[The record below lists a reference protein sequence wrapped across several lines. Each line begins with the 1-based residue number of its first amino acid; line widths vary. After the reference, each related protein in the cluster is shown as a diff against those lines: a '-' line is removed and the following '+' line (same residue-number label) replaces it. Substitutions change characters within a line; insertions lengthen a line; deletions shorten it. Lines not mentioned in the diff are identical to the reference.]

1 MQVNANAMIS
11 MSQWMNN
18 SAHNVANVN
27 TEGYNASRTT
37 LNNQDNSVVAQAR
50 QTQSQTD
57 LAKEFT
63 DQIAIDKSFD
73 ANAQAIK
80 AKDEMIGSLLDLS
93 V

>member
-1 MQVNANAMIS
+1 MQVNTNAMAS
-11 MSQWMNN
+11 MSNWMNT

-27 TEGYNASRTT
+27 TEGYSASQTT
-37 LNNQDNSVVAQAR
+37 LNNQNNSVVAQTR
-50 QTQSQTD
+50 QTQNATD

-63 DQIAIDKSFD
+63 DQISIDKSFD